1 MKKIYI
7 VLAILVV
14 FIFGGFLFYKE
25 GALAVNKADTQPK
38 IFVVEQGEALDS
50 IINNLAKEGLI
61 RNRVV
66 FYWIVKQK
74 GIERKIQAGDFRLIS
89 SMDAYQIAEEL
100 THGTVDV
107 WVTIPEGMRKE
118 EIAEIMSQKF
128 GIAETEFNALAQEGN
143 LYPDTYLIPK
153 NPTAQQV
160 IDILTHTFNQKFTEE
175 MKQKMTEK
183 GMTQNEVVTFASILE
198 REAFGDGDRQDIA
211 NVLYRRLNEEIPLQ
225 VDATVQYILGY
236 QAGEKRWWKKELT
249 FEDLKIDS
257 PYNTYV
263 VSGLPPAP
271 ISSPGIQ
278 TIEAVLNAEADTPYL
293 FYIHDAQGNTHYAK
307 DSEGHQQNINRYL
320 K

>member
-1 MKKIYI
+1 MKKTSI
-7 VLAILVV
+7 VLGILIIV
-14 FIFGGFLFYKE
+14 ITGGFLFYKE
-25 GALAVNKADTQPK
+25 GSLAVNKAQTQPK
-38 IFVVEQGEALDS
+38 VFIIEQGEALDS

-74 GIERKIQAGDFRLIS
+74 GIERKIQAGDFRLMS

-118 EIAEIMSQKF
+118 EIAEIMSHKF
-128 GIAETEFNALAQEGN
+128 GITETEFNALATEGY

-153 NPTAQQV
+153 NPTVQQV
-160 IDILTHTFNQKFTEE
+160 IDILTNTFNNKFTEE
-175 MKQKMTEK
+175 MKLKMRAK

-198 REAFGDGDRQDIA
+198 REAFGDADRQDIA
-211 NVLYRRLNEEIPLQ
+211 NVLYRRLDEGIALQ
-225 VDATVQYILGY
+225 VDASVQYILGY
-236 QAGEKRWWKKELT
+236 QPGEKRWWKKELT

-257 PYNTYV
+257 PYNTYKV
-263 VSGLPPAP
+263 TGLPPAP

-278 TIEAVLNAEADTPYL
+278 AIEAVLNADANSPYL
-293 FYIHDAQGNTHYAK
+293 FYIHDSAGNTHYAAN
-307 DSEGHQQNINRYL
+307 SEDHQKNIDKYL